1 MRIFQAAF
9 ELKSQNKRKVKII
22 GVQLPEK
29 IEGKSSEDEI
39 AYKFC
44 MNNKLEP
51 TISSIGKERIRRAA
65 REALKTDYV
74 DKKDLGYRV
83 YKLNN
88 SHFSQWQSEID
99 PGNVEQL
106 QANLELHSNH
116 INEHVEQEALLYEL
130 LLKAG
135 FELTES
141 IKQQTL
147 GNQTVFSIAEGALL
161 ICLEDRIEPETVEA
175 MVHAEPAEIIVK
187 DSAFAG
193 NDQLKV
199 NAVQTVKA
207 YNQNSETDIVFKVV

>member
-1 MRIFQAAF
+1 M
-9 ELKSQNKRKVKII
+9 
-22 GVQLPEK
+22 VQLPEPCDDSTSAK
-29 IEGKSSEDEI
+29 KAGYNTI
-39 AYKFC
+39 A
-44 MNNKLEP
+44 E
-51 TISSIGKERIRRAA
+51 IGKERIRRSAIKIA
-65 REALKTDYV
+65 EEIE
-74 DKKDLGYRV
+74 KKDQIDLGFRV
-83 YKLNN
+83 YKLDK
-88 SHFSQWQSEID
+88 SHFNQWQSEVE

-106 QANLELHSNH
+106 QANLELHSSH
-116 INEHVEQEALLYEL
+116 IAQETQQEDLLYEL

-141 IKQQTL
+141 IEQKTF
-147 GNQTVFSIAEGALL
+147 GNQRAFSIAEDALL

-175 MVHAEPAEIIVK
+175 MVAAEPAEIIVK

>member
-1 MRIFQAAF
+1 MHAALS
-9 ELKSQNKRKVKII
+9 ELTNDGLKRKTILI
-22 GVQLPEK
+22 QLPER
-29 IEGKSSEDEI
+29 IDSSSSAFDAGYQTI
-39 AYKFC
+39 AD
-44 MNNKLEP
+44 
-51 TISSIGKERIRRAA
+51 IGKERIRRAA
-65 REALKTDYV
+65 NKIAEKAESPDQL
-74 DKKDLGYRV
+74 DLGFRV
-83 YKLNN
+83 YKLNQ
-88 SHFSQWQSEID
+88 SHFSQWQSEVE

-116 INEHVEQEALLYEL
+116 ISEETEQEDLLYEL

-141 IKQQTL
+141 IEQKNF
-147 GNQTVFSIAEGALL
+147 GNQAAFSIAEDALL

-175 MVHAEPAEIIVK
+175 MVAAEPAEIIVK